1 MPDRVVRRLGTYGV
15 TDKATLAEARRLRA
29 AIKSALDETGFVLP
43 GSLVRR
49 ETRCGRLDCRCHD
62 EPPRLHG
69 PYWSWTRKVRAKT
82 VTKLLSEEQL
92 EDYRPWLDNAKRI
105 RQLVAELEALS
116 ISIVESDD
124 RRR

>member
-1 MPDRVVRRLGTYGV
+1 MGV
-15 TDKATLAEARRLRA
+15 PDKAQLAEARRLRV
-29 AIKSALDETGFVLP
+29 AIKTALEETPFILP

-49 ETRCGRLDCRCHD
+49 EMRCGRPDCRCHD

-82 VTKLLSEEQL
+82 VTRLFSDEQL
-92 EDYRPWLDNAKRI
+92 DDYLPWLDNAKRV
-105 RQLVAELEALS
+105 RQLLSELEALS
-116 ISIVESDD
+116 ISVVEADD